1 MVSYLHNYTK
11 EMLIVFMR
19 KLTASVGLILKIGN
33 VFVSSRM
40 YK

>member
-11 EMLIVFMR
+11 EMLIVLMR
-19 KLTASVGLILKIGN
+19 KLTASVGLILTIGN
-33 VFVSSRM
+33 VFISSCV